1 MLITI
6 SFLFLSFIGSIFI
19 GSCILFIFK
28 IPITKLNFI
37 VFPIITMVIAK
48 FILDK
53 DNENLGWKFFII
65 ILASFFAL
73 VGILALVN
81 NFIWDTS
88 YDSLSYHQDT
98 VIKLYEGWNP
108 FYQYREN
115 INIWVMHYTK
125 AAAIFAAAL
134 YKLTGRIESAKVLTT
149 LMPIILFMLSYGV
162 FNLVTKNYR
171 K

>member
-1 MLITI
+1 MERIENNKLSYMLITI

-65 ILASFFAL
+65 
-73 VGILALVN
+73 
-81 NFIWDTS
+81 
-88 YDSLSYHQDT
+88 
-98 VIKLYEGWNP
+98 
-108 FYQYREN
+108 
-115 INIWVMHYTK
+115 
-125 AAAIFAAAL
+125 
-134 YKLTGRIESAKVLTT
+134 YKI
-149 LMPIILFMLSYGV
+149 Y
-162 FNLVTKNYR
+162 Y
-171 K
+171 